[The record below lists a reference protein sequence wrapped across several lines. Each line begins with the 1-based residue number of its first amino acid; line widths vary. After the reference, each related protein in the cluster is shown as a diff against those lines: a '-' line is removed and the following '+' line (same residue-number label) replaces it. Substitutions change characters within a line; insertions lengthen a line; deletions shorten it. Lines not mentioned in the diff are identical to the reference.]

1 MALNPYFLQGSPG
14 EQNLVQDLI
23 NEHLRMFGIEVYYIP
38 RKQLK
43 TDNIIK
49 EVLSSKF
56 DDNFSIEVY
65 LNNYEGY
72 SNNSDIMTKFGL
84 TLKNEVSLILSV
96 ERFEEFITPFLNTII
111 QAQKENPESKNDI
124 DDGADLIFATRPKE
138 GDLIYFPL
146 GQRIFEIK
154 RVEFESPFYQ
164 LGKNYVYE
172 LKCELFEY
180 EDEIIDTDIEIIQE
194 TIKDTGYITTLIVSG
209 IGVSA
214 SVTSNLTYETYSHPP
229 TSAKSS
235 VRKVYLTNDGYDYI
249 SPPIVTIDA
258 PPIGGQRA
266 TAVAITT
273 SINGSNSIK
282 EILLTNCGYGYT
294 VAPKVT
300 ITGGGGSGA
309 AATVGL
315 TTNGIYK
322 INVTNSG
329 SKYFTTPSITIGNP
343 TLVSTGSTVA
353 VGVAS
358 ITSNSLTYVYI
369 KDAGVGYSTSPSITI
384 SQPSQSGIGTFLRN
398 EKITGSS
405 SNTTAYIKDWMFT
418 QSNDILLKVS
428 INNGNFNVGETVVGS
443 SSSARYTVKSY
454 IQDDL
459 YDTYAENIQIEDNAD
474 SILDFSEL
482 NPFGNY

>member
-43 TDNIIK
+43 TDNIIR

-96 ERFEEFITPFLNTII
+96 ERFEEFITPFLNPILET
-111 QAQKENPESKNDI
+111 QKENPQFKNDV
-124 DDGADLIFATRPKE
+124 DGGADLVISTRPKE

-180 EDEIIDTDIEIIQE
+180 EDELIDTDVEIIQE
-194 TIKDTGYITTLIVSG
+194 TIKESGYITTLVLSG

-214 SVTSNLTYETYSHPP
+214 IATPNLTYSTYS
-229 TSAKSS
+229 TEVKSS

-249 SPPIVTIDA
+249 TPPTVTID
-258 PPIGGQRA
+258 PPSSGGQRA

-294 VAPKVT
+294 VTPKVT
-300 ITGGGGSGA
+300 ITGGGGTGA

-315 TTNGIYK
+315 TTNGIYGFN
-322 INVTNSG
+322 ISNTG
-329 SKYFTTPSITIGNP
+329 SKYFTTPNITIGNP
-343 TLVSTGSTVA
+343 NIIGIGTTVA

-358 ITSNSLTYVYI
+358 ITSNSLTHIYI
-369 KDAGVGYSTSPSITI
+369 RDAGIGYTVAPSIAI
-384 SQPSQSGIGTFLRN
+384 SPPAQLGIGTYLRN
-398 EKITGSS
+398 EKIIGSS
-405 SNTTAYIKDWMFT
+405 SNTVAYIKDWVFT

-443 SSSARYTVKSY
+443 SSSARYTVKSF

-459 YDTYAENIQIEDNAD
+459 YDTYAENVQIEDNAD